1 MRGQITLGRLGDHG
15 LGIEQRNGS
24 NSEVL
29 TPFCWPESKILPAQW
44 LADEEPR
51 AVEDPTHVEKSFV
64 RKLGDL
70 IRVRRGTPDRL
81 MQATA
86 ER

>member
-1 MRGQITLGRLGDHG
+1 LSSETGR
-15 LGIEQRNGS
+15 IPRCRFRSAEEKATSSPR
-24 NSEVL
+24 
-29 TPFCWPESKILPAQW
+29 KW

-51 AVEDPTHVEKSFV
+51 AVADPMHVETSFV